1 MKVASRIFKAKA
13 SLEEN
18 YDTLNSPSEV
28 LGINLG
34 RNLMEAGGKLKLKRE
49 REARAVFKHFLIIQK
64 KKEYLILHTQEGIGE
79 RKVQKLGI
87 WPERQREHLEKEVS
101 LENQQELCFKV
112 INTQSK
118 CPIEWKET

>member
-1 MKVASRIFKAKA
+1 MTSLGCVKVASRIFKAKA

-64 KKEYLILHTQEGIGE
+64 KK
-79 RKVQKLGI
+79 
-87 WPERQREHLEKEVS
+87 
-101 LENQQELCFKV
+101 
-112 INTQSK
+112 NT
-118 CPIEWKET
+118 